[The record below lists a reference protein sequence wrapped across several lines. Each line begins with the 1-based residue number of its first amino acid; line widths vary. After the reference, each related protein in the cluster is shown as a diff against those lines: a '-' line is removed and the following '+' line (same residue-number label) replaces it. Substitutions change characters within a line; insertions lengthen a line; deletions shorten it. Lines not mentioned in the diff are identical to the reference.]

1 MGHPAGANWKIVCN
15 EDREA
20 DDPDKAPETK

>member
-1 MGHPAGANWKIVCN
+1 MGHPADANWEIVCN

-20 DDPDKAPETK
+20 DEPDKAPETK